1 MHAHCVLYSPLW
13 LAFYPQGTQ
22 LREKILQSLAK
33 AQECGSTGRKGTMVG
48 ACLVPNKLWKSSNNQ
63 WKLGGFEYLQF
74 LEIRSFLLTSYCQT
88 WLSRGEKT
96 SPSIPKGWPN
106 LPTTHHYATS
116 TVASPT
122 KRAGL
127 NGTHAGLATL

>member
-88 WLSRGEKT
+88 WLSRGKKPVLQ
-96 SPSIPKGWPN
+96 SQKVG
-106 LPTTHHYATS
+106 PTCQQPITMRHQ
-116 TVASPT
+116 
-122 KRAGL
+122 R
-127 NGTHAGLATL
+127 